1 MTSPTSRSSSTS
13 RRFPASSPT
22 SRLTTDNRSRARL
35 CRCDLTQ
42 RQNALHLCAPRP
54 KGVSSTV
61 KDMLAAGFDAIPHRP
76 YDAEDFW
83 TPMLH
88 VVIRLPSVLSKK
100 CMIIAGVCALYPLP
114 PILVH
119 VACHDCLGARLA
131 ACPIS
136 TRMVPVDAADCW
148 SYCDLNG
155 RFGYG
160 AGGRQDASTR
170 GGHSVCTRFSS

>member
-1 MTSPTSRSSSTS
+1 MTSPASRSSSTS
-13 RRFPASSPT
+13 GGFPAPT
-22 SRLTTDNRSRARL
+22 CRLTTDNRSRGRL

-61 KDMLAAGFDAIPHRP
+61 KDMLAAGFDAIPHSP

-100 CMIIAGVCALYPLP
+100 CMIIAGVCALCPLP
-114 PILVH
+114 FPVRALH
-119 VACHDCLGARLA
+119 VM
-131 ACPIS
+131 I
-136 TRMVPVDAADCW
+136 VWEPV
-148 SYCDLNG
+148 
-155 RFGYG
+155 YG
-160 AGGRQDASTR
+160 L
-170 GGHSVCTRFSS
+170 